1 MDNTLIFL
9 SGFCVGLF
17 IYWLLWG
24 PKKKKV
30 NGQEY
35 AFWELGSPFV
45 TCSNCGQKAFDE
57 VDYCP
62 NCGLRMLGSKR
73 VYQDPEDIGTTW
85 EQLCQ
90 NSHKG

>member
-1 MDNTLIFL
+1 MTLR
-9 SGFCVGLF
+9 
-17 IYWLLWG
+17 
-24 PKKKKV
+24 
-30 NGQEY
+30 
-35 AFWELGSPFV
+35 
-45 TCSNCGQKAFDE
+45 CSNCGQKAFDE

-90 NSHKG
+90 NSHKE

>member
-30 NGQEY
+30 NDQEY

-45 TCSNCGQKAFDE
+45 RCSNCGKKSFDE
-57 VDYCP
+57 VKEK
-62 NCGLRMLGSKR
+62 LQSLGFDLSS
-73 VYQDPEDIGTTW
+73 E
-85 EQLCQ
+85 EE
-90 NSHKG
+90 